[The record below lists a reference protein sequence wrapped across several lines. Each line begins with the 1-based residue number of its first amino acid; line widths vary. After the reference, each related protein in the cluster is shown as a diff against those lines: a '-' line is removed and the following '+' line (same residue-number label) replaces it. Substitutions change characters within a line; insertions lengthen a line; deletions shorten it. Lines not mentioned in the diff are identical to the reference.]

1 MVKMIPNTSIVCKC
15 THMLRPVVKPTV
27 PSHISTCPCTKPEL
41 VVVAGDMCAGVGPF
55 AVPLALKGCQVYAND
70 LNPRS
75 YHFLKVN
82 AQKNKASTRSL
93 HSVSFQPTSIAVSIR
108 LM

>member
-1 MVKMIPNTSIVCKC
+1 
-15 THMLRPVVKPTV
+15 
-27 PSHISTCPCTKPEL
+27 
-41 VVVAGDMCAGVGPF
+41 MCAGVGPF

-82 AQKNKASTRSL
+82 AQKNKASSRSC
-93 HSVSFQPTSIAVSIR
+93 TT
-108 LM
+108 

>member
-1 MVKMIPNTSIVCKC
+1 MF
-15 THMLRPVVKPTV
+15 
-27 PSHISTCPCTKPEL
+27 
-41 VVVAGDMCAGVGPF
+41 AGVGPF

-82 AQKNKASTRSL
+82 AQKNKASTCPFQTSL
-93 HSVSFQPTSIAVSIR
+93 PADISAIDPRIGSI
-108 LM
+108 